1 MRHDVTFSLYIE
13 IDEIYNLA
21 CPASPIHY
29 QWDPVQTTKTSVHGA
44 INMLGLAKR
53 VKAKILQA
61 STSEVYGDPEI
72 HPQREDYWG
81 HVNPI
86 GFRSCY
92 DEGKRCAETLFFDY
106 HRQHKLYIKV
116 ARIFNTYGPR
126 MHPNDGRVV
135 SNFIVQALKGEPI
148 TIYGDGSQSRSFCY
162 VDELVD
168 GLVRLMATPD
178 DFTGPVNLGNPCE
191 FTMMEL
197 ADFAMYVAVFSAIG
211 PQPLAVT
218 TNLTINFLRK
228 PARADLIVRV
238 AYDVDNGRE
247 KVRSTGFG
255 GPYGAGFGGPWG
267 GGFGGRW
274 GRPWGYG
281 FYDPW
286 LFGGGGYNDVSSYT
300 VYTSDLSMKIDR
312 AADNRRLFEGKASA
326 QSLSNKLTYL
336 VPNLIDAM
344 FTNFPGQNGEDVKIT
359 LPPEK
364 KG

>member
-1 MRHDVTFSLYIE
+1 MTRFKKFGLFAAPALALVALSGCATSFKADVARFQQLPAPAGQSFAIVA
-13 IDEIYNLA
+13 DNPNLA
-21 CPASPIHY
+21 GGLEFSHYASMVG
-29 QWDPVQTTKTSVHGA
+29 QRLSQTG
-44 INMLGLAKR
+44 
-53 VKAKILQA
+53 
-61 STSEVYGDPEI
+61 
-72 HPQREDYWG
+72 
-81 HVNPI
+81 
-86 GFRSCY
+86 
-92 DEGKRCAETLFFDY
+92 
-106 HRQHKLYIKV
+106 
-116 ARIFNTYGPR
+116 
-126 MHPNDGRVV
+126 
-135 SNFIVQALKGEPI
+135 
-148 TIYGDGSQSRSFCY
+148 
-162 VDELVD
+162 
-168 GLVRLMATPD
+168 
-178 DFTGPVNLGNPCE
+178 
-191 FTMMEL
+191 
-197 ADFAMYVAVFSAIG
+197 YVAASD
-211 PQPLAVT
+211 
-218 TNLTINFLRK
+218 

-255 GPYGAGFGGPWG
+255 AGGFGPYGGMGW
-267 GGFGGRW
+267 GGRW

-286 LFGGGGYNDVSSYT
+286 LFGGAGYNDVSSYT